1 MPSDDVVTMADLIRD
16 DPEMARRVRRQSAA
30 DIMALARQ
38 AQQAASAPPAVV
50 EPAPAGDRLDEMLRS
65 EDQM

>member
-38 AQQAASAPPAVV
+38 AQQAAITPPAAV
-50 EPAPAGDRLDEMLRS
+50 EPIPAGDRLDELLRAAA
-65 EDQM
+65 QT